1 MYVIFTGVELLKGLY
16 PGSKR
21 ERKIHRR
28 MFTSCIKSRI
38 RWFYVVVV
46 QWTSKLDVLKNVMH
60 VKSCCFDHKHQL
72 FFDVV
77 VVVVVVSQALYY
89 PWIPLWI

>member
-21 ERKIHRR
+21 ERKIRCR
-28 MFTSCIKSRI
+28 MFASCIKSRI

-46 QWTSKLDVLKNVMH
+46 QWTSKNVLKNVMH
-60 VKSCCFDHKHQL
+60 VQSCCFVHKNQL
-72 FFDVV
+72 FFDNVA
-77 VVVVVVSQALYY
+77 VVVVSQAPYY